1 MHRIFIFVV
10 AIMLTG
16 CAGLPQPPVSVQ
28 LIPDDCANQESI
40 TRWLDQLARHPR
52 SPLQHQR
59 DHEQNISNIKARMWQ
74 LRYRCNP
81 VR

>member
-1 MHRIFIFVV
+1 MNRIFLLLSTMILV
-10 AIMLTG
+10 G

-28 LIPDDCANQESI
+28 LIPDDCANQEAI
-40 TRWLDQLARHPR
+40 TRWLDQVAQHPR
-52 SPLQHQR
+52 NPLQSQR
-59 DHEQNISNIKARMWQ
+59 DHEQNITNIKARMWH